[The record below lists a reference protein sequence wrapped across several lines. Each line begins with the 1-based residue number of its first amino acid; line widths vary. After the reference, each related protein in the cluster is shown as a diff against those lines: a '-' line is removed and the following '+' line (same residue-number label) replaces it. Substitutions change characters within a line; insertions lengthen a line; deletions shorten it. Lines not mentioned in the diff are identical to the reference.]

1 MGASRSSGSGKPAA
15 VAAPAEAAALRS
27 RPKRKSGKAKP
38 PTLAEL
44 NRQLAATRAA
54 RLKRAEANTR
64 RLTGQSRF

>member
-1 MGASRSSGSGKPAA
+1 MSANGSRKSAGVAGSAEGTA
-15 VAAPAEAAALRS
+15 VKA
-27 RPKRKSGKAKP
+27 RPKRGPGKAKP

-54 RLKRAEANTR
+54 RLKRAEENTR